1 MAPVWRRYRQPA
13 AQSRRQ
19 LRELPRGAAEI
30 FGCSSISVFRK
41 KATAG
46 VPGNELA
53 KLSIVKARLE
63 KDVNGYVLISG
74 DEAAVIDPGEPAEK
88 LAGQLGGA
96 TLKWILATH
105 GHPGHLAGKD
115 GLKEATEAETGM
127 HVADAKLFLRSADRY
142 LLDGDEL
149 ELGEMKIRVI
159 HTPGHTP
166 GSLSF
171 LVANHLF
178 TGDTLL
184 AGGVGKEMPGSD
196 LRLQMISIG
205 TKLLRLPLTT
215 AVYPGHGPATSL
227 EAELRSN
234 PYLRR
239 A

>member
-1 MAPVWRRYRQPA
+1 MAR
-13 AQSRRQ
+13 
-19 LRELPRGAAEI
+19 
-30 FGCSSISVFRK
+30 
-41 KATAG
+41 
-46 VPGNELA
+46 
-53 KLSIVKARLE
+53 LSIVKAKLDKE
-63 KDVNGYVLISG
+63 VNGYVLIVG
-74 DEAAVIDPGEPAEK
+74 EEAAVIDPGEPAEK
-88 LAGQLGGA
+88 LLGQLGGA

-115 GLKEATEAETGM
+115 PLKDATGAQTGI

-149 ELGEMKIRVI
+149 DLGEMKIRVI
-159 HTPGHTP
+159 HTPGHSP

-184 AGGVGKEMPGSD
+184 AGGIGREMPGSD
-196 LRLQMISIG
+196 LRQQMISIG
-205 TKLLRLPLTT
+205 SRLLRLPLTT
-215 AVYPGHGPATSL
+215 AVYPGHGPTTSL
-227 EAELRSN
+227 DAELRTN